1 MIRGRGYSEGVMALQ
16 KKKTPVTMDSL
27 ASMVQRGF
35 LDTAERDAEFRKEV
49 GIFRVEVENR
59 FEHLERVILDE
70 YHQRI
75 ERLEDQVRDLQRDF
89 RELLGMKRK

>member
-1 MIRGRGYSEGVMALQ
+1 MRSKQ
-16 KKKTPVTMDSL
+16 KKAPVTMDSL
-27 ASMVQRGF
+27 AGMVQRGF
-35 LDTAERDAEFRKEV
+35 FSVDEGFAEIEKRDAQFRQEMAEFR
-49 GIFRVEVENR
+49 IEVENR

-75 ERLEDQVRDLQRDF
+75 ERLEEQVRALQHDF

>member
-1 MIRGRGYSEGVMALQ
+1 MVP
-16 KKKTPVTMDSL
+16 KKKKAIVTMDSL

-35 LDTAERDAEFRKEV
+35 LDAVERDAEFRKEV